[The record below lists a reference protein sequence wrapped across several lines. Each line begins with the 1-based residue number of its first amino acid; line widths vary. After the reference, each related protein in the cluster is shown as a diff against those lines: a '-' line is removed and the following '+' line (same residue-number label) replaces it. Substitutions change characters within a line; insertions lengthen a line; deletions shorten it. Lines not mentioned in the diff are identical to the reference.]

1 MNMLDQIMGGRTRG
15 RRAAPLEAEKL
26 RELRPADLAL
36 LDVEGRPAGSPK
48 LLAKLGERHHSL
60 ARALAAGMKDGQ
72 AAIITG
78 YCVSRISTLK
88 GDPTFQG
95 LLDFY
100 RANLDST
107 YADLHERMATLSL
120 DAVNRLQELMEEAP
134 DSLSP
139 SLTLDIVKAL
149 ADRTGHGPVSKSE
162 VKTLHLTPEDLRSIS
177 NETTEHE
184 RIQIGEAGGTG
195 PSERSPV
202 YDRTVSE
209 DSAEGKSGAR
219 NHVPEPTLPVSP
231 PNARVGGVP

>member
-1 MNMLDQIMGGRTRG
+1 MLDQIMGGRTRG

-88 GDPTFQG
+88 VDPAFQG

-100 RANLDST
+100 RSNLDST

-120 DAVNRLQELMEEAP
+120 DAVNRLQELMEEDP

-162 VKTLHLTPEDLRSIS
+162 VKTLHLTPEDLRSIA

-184 RIQIGEAGGTG
+184 RIQIGEAGNTG
-195 PSERSPV
+195 PSQRGPV
-202 YDRTVSE
+202 YDKPVSQ
-209 DSAEGKSGAR
+209 DSAEGESSPGDNLSKPAVS
-219 NHVPEPTLPVSP
+219 VPP
-231 PNARVGGVP
+231 PNAGVGGVP